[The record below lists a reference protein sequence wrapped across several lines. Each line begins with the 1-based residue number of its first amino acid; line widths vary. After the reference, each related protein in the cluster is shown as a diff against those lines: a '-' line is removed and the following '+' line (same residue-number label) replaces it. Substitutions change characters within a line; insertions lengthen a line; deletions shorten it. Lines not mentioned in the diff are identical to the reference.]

1 MGQENK
7 YINIYKCDVT
17 KGGQDGELVSQND
30 LQTNPIEVSLDAVK
44 NESKYIKCAI
54 RTMDGYVSKRTAVS
68 FIGLT
73 QEKWEVAKDE
83 DYASADE
90 AAANALFKK
99 SMILTEEL
107 TNKNVLFW
115 LKATATVDEKPAKDM
130 TVSIKVDSNIV
141 VL

>member
-1 MGQENK
+1 MAQENK
-7 YINIYKCDVT
+7 YINIYKGNVT
-17 KGGQDGELVSQND
+17 KGEQDGDLVSQND

-54 RTMDGYVSKRTAVS
+54 RTMDGYVSKRTSVS
-68 FIGLT
+68 FVGLT

-83 DYASADE
+83 DYATADE
-90 AAANALFKK
+90 AAAKGMFKK
-99 SMILTEEL
+99 SMVLTEEL

-130 TVSIKVDSNIV
+130 TVSVKVDSNIV